1 MAVFEYIA
9 HDANGNKFTG
19 TYRDVGNV
27 SLLKEELGKMG
38 DTLIKAKRKR
48 NNVKKQVKIKQS
60 EVITFIYKFAGMCSA
75 GLPIL
80 RCLETLEEQTENPA
94 FQRILMDVTE
104 SVETGSTLRDA
115 FAKHRNI
122 FSEFFLGMV
131 SAGESGGK
139 LSQTLEM
146 SATYLERQADIRRK
160 VMSAFT
166 YPIVVGI
173 MCVVIVSSLI
183 IFVIPVFSKLYSQLH
198 VQLPGPTQALV
209 NISLIVKEQGWFI
222 LIGVA
227 AVIFLFSKITKKAYF
242 KAKWDVFKLNI
253 PGLAKLNQMIIV
265 SKFIRTFAM
274 LISAGVTLNE
284 ALDIANQVANNSKIC
299 KITDILQRS
308 IEAGNPVASSL
319 KNHAIFPPMIVQLA
333 ASGEES
339 GALSEMLNK
348 GVDIIDKD
356 VECTINNLLVK
367 LEPAMTVIMGI
378 VIGFMLMAVYLP
390 MFDYMSNLK

>member
-9 HDANGNKFTG
+9 QDANGNKFTG

-274 LISAGVTLNE
+274 LISAGVTLSE
-284 ALDIANQVANNSKIC
+284 ALDIANQVANNFKIC